1 MCVRWYRYEFG
12 CFSNHQQQHKPK
24 HQRQWQQHQN
34 ALKNRKV
41 YPKINVTT
49 ENQRGVIQMGKK
61 PTFLCKLS
69 WCFSVAATQRR
80 PLATALCSAML
91 CSIGGASCVNV
102 AFIYMRMCTA
112 MYFCG
117 VEMKKHFSVLQKGN
131 NFHFG

>member
-1 MCVRWYRYEFG
+1 MQIELVLLVLLCCCHTAAASRY
-12 CFSNHQQQHKPK
+12 CS
-24 HQRQWQQHQN
+24 
-34 ALKNRKV
+34 V
-41 YPKINVTT
+41 
-49 ENQRGVIQMGKK
+49 
-61 PTFLCKLS
+61 LCY
-69 WCFSVAATQRR
+69 
-80 PLATALCSAML
+80 AML